1 MTEDTV
7 RHLAQQDPTPQ
18 MVARFGELQ
27 LQARSQLDALTT
39 TLRAIDKT
47 AAELADRNITVSVDL
62 GHVGNQ
68 AAAARRD
75 LEKRNGKPEF
85 VMPRG

>member
-1 MTEDTV
+1 MMKTDAV
-7 RHLAQQDPTPQ
+7 RQIAQQDPTPQ

-47 AAELADRNITVSVDL
+47 ASELADRNITVSVDL

-75 LEKRNGKPEF
+75 LEKRTNDNTF
-85 VMPRG
+85 QLPR